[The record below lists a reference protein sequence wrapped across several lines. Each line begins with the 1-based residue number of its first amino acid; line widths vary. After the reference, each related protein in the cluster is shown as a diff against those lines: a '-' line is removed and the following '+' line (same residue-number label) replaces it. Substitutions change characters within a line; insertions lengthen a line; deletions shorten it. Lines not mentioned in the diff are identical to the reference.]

1 MKSDLQG
8 LALVNRIAIITHR
21 RPSAETND
29 ALLRVL
35 DLCREM
41 SVEAVLPEREVEKYP
56 AAGEKGVTLV
66 PSLDREKVDMGV
78 ALGGDGTILRA
89 FSRFP
94 EMNTPILGVNF
105 GRVGFLAAIAPGE
118 IAERLR
124 QIFEGGHELV
134 PLALLELHGSNGAKL
149 AVNDVVV
156 HKPDGGS
163 VINLSYSVGDVN
175 IDSFSCDG
183 LVLAT
188 PAGSTAYNMSVGGPL
203 LSLGLEAFVLSAIA
217 PHTLHARAQVLAPGE
232 EVRIRNESKGAVAAI
247 YLDGR
252 SEDTLP
258 PGESVAIGLSAA
270 KASLVQLPG
279 TSFHRRLRDKFIQP
293 SGQD

>member
-8 LALVNRIAIITHR
+8 LALVKRIAIITHR

-35 DLCREM
+35 DLCGRM
-41 SVEAVLPEREVEKYP
+41 SVQAVLTEREVEKYP
-56 AAGEKGVTLV
+56 AAGEKEVRLV
-66 PSLDREKVDMGV
+66 PSLDREEVEMCV

-94 EMNTPILGVNF
+94 GLETPILGVNF
-105 GRVGFLAAIAPGE
+105 GRVGFLSAISPGE
-118 IAERLR
+118 IPERLQ
-124 QIFEGGHELV
+124 QIFEDGHELV
-134 PLALLELHGSNGAKL
+134 QLALLELNGSNGAIL

-163 VINLSYSVGDVN
+163 VVNLSYSIGDVD

-217 PHTLHARAQVLAPGE
+217 PHTLHARSQVLAPGE
-232 EVRIRNESKGAVAAI
+232 EVRIRNESKGAVAAL
-247 YLDGR
+247 YVDGR
-252 SEDTLP
+252 LEDSLP
-258 PGESVAIGLSAA
+258 PGESVTIRLSAA

-279 TSFHRRLRDKFIQP
+279 ASFHRRLRDKFIKP
-293 SGQD
+293 S